1 MRTSSWITC
10 LWGLGLI
17 TLACV
22 DDRPVYV
29 DTGAAGTTGTAG
41 TTGAAGT
48 TGTGTGAA
56 GTGFV
61 TGVAGTGGPTWQS
74 GCFEVGQIFESKN
87 CALTGA
93 CHDFNGA
100 AANFS
105 LLGLPFN
112 DLDGWRQRLV
122 GQYSKPGGVL
132 GSMCGGSQ
140 MPYLV
145 AGSYPAKGLL
155 LNKLRANPSCG
166 DRMPLLG
173 DFLTTTELDC
183 VQRWANK
190 LTGNLTPACP
200 ISCPGDSYCRNI
212 AGSEGD
218 AGTFA
223 CYPLP
228 ASCNGTLSCG
238 CITGCFRCEL
248 DAGYIRC
255 LAAP

>member
-61 TGVAGTGGPTWQS
+61 TGVAGATGTVPL
-74 GCFEVGQIFESKN
+74 GCDEAGTIFETKN

-93 CHDFNGA
+93 CHDRSA
-100 AANFS
+100 DAANFS
-105 LLGLPFN
+105 LEGLPF
-112 DLDGWRQRLV
+112 DDIDGWRRRLV
-122 GQYSKPGGVL
+122 GQYPKGG
-132 GSMCGGSQ
+132 GTIASMCGGAQ

-145 AGSYPAKGLL
+145 AGSLPAKGLL
-155 LNKLRANPSCG
+155 LNKLRANPPCG
-166 DRMPLLG
+166 ERMPTLG
-173 DFLTTTELDC
+173 EYLTTTELDC
-183 VQRWANK
+183 VQRWANE
-190 LTGNLTPACP
+190 LVAETPACP
-200 ISCPGDSYCRNI
+200 VTCQAGYYCRNL
-212 AGSEGD
+212 ATNYKDVGFFSCEPMPTTCNG
-218 AGTFA
+218 APSCQCVLSCFA
-223 CYPLP
+223 CEEKL
-228 ASCNGTLSCG
+228 
-238 CITGCFRCEL
+238 
-248 DAGYIRC
+248 GYLRC
-255 LAAP
+255 LAAA